1 MWSGTTSSKR
11 SSTPTKK
18 NAPPPMAIPARI
30 RTDLFSQ
37 RLDMEILLQN
47 NQSCH
52 PVDSEQFQS
61 QISQVLEKLEETDC
75 ELSLLL
81 TDDTEIQA
89 LNKTYR
95 DIDKPTDVLSF
106 PQDEDAVN
114 ESGDTLLGDVVI
126 SVETAVC
133 QAEEHHLSF
142 NEELILLAI
151 HGILH
156 LLGLRPRTVP
166 ARRPHHAGQ
175 NPGSF
180 RNPVSRTTSLRNQ

>member
-1 MWSGTTSSKR
+1 ME
-11 SSTPTKK
+11 TPV
-18 NAPPPMAIPARI
+18 PIPADPSPHRP
-30 RTDLFSQ
+30 
-37 RLDMEILLQN
+37 DMEILLQN
-47 NQSCH
+47 NQSQH
-52 PVDSEQFQS
+52 PVDSESFQS
-61 QISQVLEKLEETDC
+61 QIGQLLEKLGETQC

-81 TDDTEIQA
+81 TDDAEIRR

-95 DIDKPTDVLSF
+95 NLDHATDVLSF

-126 SVETAVC
+126 SVETAAR

-156 LLGLRPRTVP
+156 LLGYDHERSPQDARIMKDKTQVIFENLFPG
-166 ARRPHHAGQ
+166 RRPSG
-175 NPGSF
+175 
-180 RNPVSRTTSLRNQ
+180 TSDF

>member
-1 MWSGTTSSKR
+1 
-11 SSTPTKK
+11 
-18 NAPPPMAIPARI
+18 
-30 RTDLFSQ
+30 
-37 RLDMEILLQN
+37 MEILIQN
-47 NQSCH
+47 NQDHH

-61 QISQVLEKLEETDC
+61 QIGQVLETLDETEC

-81 TDDTEIQA
+81 TDDAEIQS

-95 DIDKPTDVLSF
+95 DLDKATDVLSF

-126 SVETAVC
+126 SMETAAR

-156 LLGLRPRTVP
+156 LLGFDHERSPQDARIMQDKTQAVFETLFPG
-166 ARRPHHAGQ
+166 RRPSG
-175 NPGSF
+175 
-180 RNPVSRTTSLRNQ
+180 TSNF

>member
-1 MWSGTTSSKR
+1 
-11 SSTPTKK
+11 
-18 NAPPPMAIPARI
+18 
-30 RTDLFSQ
+30 
-37 RLDMEILLQN
+37 MEILIQN
-47 NQSCH
+47 NQDQY
-52 PVDSEQFQS
+52 PVDAARFQS
-61 QISQVLEKLEETDC
+61 LIGQILEKLEETEC

-81 TDDTEIQA
+81 TDDVEIQE

-95 DIDKPTDVLSF
+95 DLDKATDVLSF

-126 SVETAVC
+126 SVETAAR

-156 LLGLRPRTVP
+156 LLGYDHERSPQEAHIMQDKTQAVFETLFPG
-166 ARRPHHAGQ
+166 RRPSG
-175 NPGSF
+175 
-180 RNPVSRTTSLRNQ
+180 TSNF

>member
-1 MWSGTTSSKR
+1 
-11 SSTPTKK
+11 
-18 NAPPPMAIPARI
+18 
-30 RTDLFSQ
+30 
-37 RLDMEILLQN
+37 MEILLSN
-47 NQSCH
+47 NQNQH
-52 PVDSEQFQS
+52 PVDSKALQS
-61 QISQVLEKLEETDC
+61 QIGQLLVKLGETQC

-81 TDDTEIQA
+81 TDDAEIRR

-95 DIDKPTDVLSF
+95 NLDHATDVLSF

-126 SVETAVC
+126 SVETAAR

-156 LLGLRPRTVP
+156 LLGYDHERSPQDARIMKDKTQVIFETLFPG
-166 ARRPHHAGQ
+166 RRPSG
-175 NPGSF
+175 
-180 RNPVSRTTSLRNQ
+180 TSDF

>member
-1 MWSGTTSSKR
+1 
-11 SSTPTKK
+11 
-18 NAPPPMAIPARI
+18 
-30 RTDLFSQ
+30 
-37 RLDMEILLQN
+37 MEILLQN
-47 NQSCH
+47 NQNQH
-52 PVDSEQFQS
+52 PVNTEEFQS
-61 QISQVLEKLEETDC
+61 QVAQVLEKLGETEC

-81 TDDTEIQA
+81 TGDAEIRQ

-95 DIDKPTDVLSF
+95 KLDKATDVLSF

-126 SVETAVC
+126 SVETAAR

-156 LLGLRPRTVP
+156 LLGYDHERSPQDARVMKDKTQTIFEILFPG
-166 ARRPHHAGQ
+166 RRPSG
-175 NPGSF
+175 
-180 RNPVSRTTSLRNQ
+180 TSDF

>member
-1 MWSGTTSSKR
+1 
-11 SSTPTKK
+11 
-18 NAPPPMAIPARI
+18 
-30 RTDLFSQ
+30 
-37 RLDMEILLQN
+37 MEILLSN
-47 NQSCH
+47 NQNQH
-52 PVDSEQFQS
+52 PVDSKVLQS
-61 QISQVLEKLEETDC
+61 QIGQLLEKLGETQC

-81 TDDTEIQA
+81 TDDAEIRR

-95 DIDKPTDVLSF
+95 NLDHATDVLSF

-126 SVETAVC
+126 SVETAAR

-156 LLGLRPRTVP
+156 LLGYDHERSPQDARIMKDKTQVIFETLFPG
-166 ARRPHHAGQ
+166 RRPSG
-175 NPGSF
+175 
-180 RNPVSRTTSLRNQ
+180 TSDF

>member
-1 MWSGTTSSKR
+1 
-11 SSTPTKK
+11 
-18 NAPPPMAIPARI
+18 
-30 RTDLFSQ
+30 
-37 RLDMEILLQN
+37 MEILLSN
-47 NQSCH
+47 NQNQH
-52 PVDSEQFQS
+52 PVDSKALQS
-61 QISQVLEKLEETDC
+61 QIGQLLEKLGETQC

-81 TDDTEIQA
+81 TDDAEIRR

-95 DIDKPTDVLSF
+95 NLDHATDVLSF

-126 SVETAVC
+126 SVETAAR

-156 LLGLRPRTVP
+156 LLGYDHERSPQDARIMKDKTQVIFETLFPG
-166 ARRPHHAGQ
+166 RRPSG
-175 NPGSF
+175 
-180 RNPVSRTTSLRNQ
+180 TSDF